1 MQTEGGDLDPLVTF
15 EMAQIRHAI
24 RMEEDINKST
34 SYWSL
39 FSIPANRKRI
49 RLIIAVA
56 VFSQWRY
63 VFAIL
68 EFLSVLIRGS
78 SGNGLVSYYIDIV
91 LAGVGVTNTETKILI
106 NGCLQVYIQLNLF
119 KKEY

>member
-1 MQTEGGDLDPLVTF
+1 MACVKRNGMLRLPYNSKISAEDHALQESRAAAVLVKYHANGGGDLDPLVTF
-15 EMAQIRHAI
+15 EMAQIRHAL

-39 FSIPANRKRI
+39 FSTPANRKRI

-63 VFAIL
+63 TL
-68 EFLSVLIRGS
+68 
-78 SGNGLVSYYIDIV
+78 GN
-91 LAGVGVTNTETKILI
+91 T
-106 NGCLQVYIQLNLF
+106 
-119 KKEY
+119 